1 MKTSLNVAGQRRS
14 LLTEVQTLGNG
25 VRKKGG
31 MSREMALALP
41 LTSLIDAFSIIVIYL
56 LIGTQNSGMESTI
69 PGKMN
74 LPIAEHATGVD
85 KEVPVLKI
93 EKGVYYVNE
102 KAVAVKNLR
111 NKLTE
116 LKNAA
121 QNKEL
126 EILVQADQ
134 EMDYADLDPL
144 LRAGSESGLTKM
156 KFAVVPA
163 K

>member
-1 MKTSLNVAGQRRS
+1 M
-14 LLTEVQTLGNG
+14 QTLGNG
-25 VRKKGG
+25 GRRQGS
-31 MSREMALALP
+31 MSRQMALALP

-56 LIGTQNSGMESTI
+56 LIGTQNSGMESTV

-74 LPIAEHATGVD
+74 LPMAEHSIGVD